1 MSSNESRTQERYQ
14 VLTDTILTI
23 AQVHERNGRWH
34 FALHLLKLCMRMV
47 AAHKV
52 QKARLQARAGDLLW
66 KLGEMSEAAAM
77 LQEAQVVAAH
87 ANDKPTLALAL
98 YNLGEIYYVKQF
110 LMLNGNHQL
119 ALDTHQ
125 QTLALREQINDQAGM
140 AHSLS
145 RLGVI
150 YERLGDDDKAAK
162 LYHKA
167 IAISKAIDYPR
178 GKTRPLTHIG
188 AYERRQGDW
197 PKALGYFERALTIS
211 QEAGHQEAIT
221 FALGNVGET
230 LYHVNGDIR
239 AALDYCR
246 QALAIARRLD
256 FKLAIARTLFL
267 MGMLYKAHGDFD
279 AARDYWR
286 QTVEAIEPFGYQA
299 LSRAALKKLGSGQ

>member
-1 MSSNESRTQERYQ
+1 
-14 VLTDTILTI
+14 LTNTILNI
-23 AQVHERNGRWH
+23 AQVHERDGRWH
-34 FALHLLKLCMRMV
+34 FALHLLKLCTRMV

-66 KLGEMSEAAAM
+66 KVGKMSEAAAV
-77 LQEAQVVAAH
+77 LREAQVVATRAG
-87 ANDKPTLALAL
+87 DKPTLALAL

-110 LMLNGNHQL
+110 LMLNGNRQL
-119 ALDTHQ
+119 ALDTHKQ
-125 QTLALREQINDQAGM
+125 ALALRKQINDLSGM

-150 YERLGDDDKAAK
+150 YERLGDDDKAAQ
-162 LYHKA
+162 LYQKA

-197 PKALGYFERALTIS
+197 PKALGYFEQALTIS
-211 QEAGHQEAIT
+211 QEAGYQESIT

-230 LYHVNGDIR
+230 LYHVYGDIR
-239 AALDYCR
+239 TALDYCQ
-246 QALAIARRLD
+246 QALAIAQRMD

-267 MGMLYKAHGDFD
+267 MGMLYEAHGDLG

-286 QTVEAIEPFGYQA
+286 QTVEAVEPFGYQA
-299 LSRAALKKLGSGQ
+299 LLRPALHKLDFSTGHFLMGHR